1 MALVNIP
8 IWNQYVDF
16 LVDVLDELASLF
28 HSAGLGII
36 AFTIIVKTLML
47 PLTVQALRSSK
58 AMQELQPKIKEL
70 QKKHG
75 NDRQRISQETMA
87 LYQQY
92 RVNPDGRLPAD
103 GDPDPD
109 LPRTLQRH
117 HDPFDLRRRALG
129 SGVPVVAQP
138 GPPRSIHLLPIVA
151 GIFQFVQTQM
161 MRPAN
166 QPKSTDPQQAMM
178 NSVMNIMPLTVV
190 FFGWNFAAGPVLYWA
205 TQSIYSVV
213 QQWFITGWGN
223 LSKWAPFLPELPEHR
238 RLGYRPPRDLDDV
251 VVVSGDGQPVYGPG
265 PMGWLQRKM
274 DEAQQQALTA
284 NGGSSRQTTPAA
296 TARLSCAAKSRS
308 TAVSRAAG
316 NGTCQSRSRN
326 GKGKKA
332 EWRTGSFSQRHPHSE
347 RENGATVSAPAGAV
361 IVPRKAKPV
370 SRKRERRVRHRGDR
384 LAGSPQAWVTAI
396 RCDDLREDNRWISGE

>member
-1 MALVNIP
+1 MHVNIP

-16 LVDVLDELASLF
+16 LVWLLNSLTSTF
-28 HSAGLGII
+28 SSAGIGII

-47 PLTVQALRSSK
+47 PLTVKALRSSK

-92 RVNPDGRLPAD
+92 RVNPMAGCLPMVIQIPIFFGLYRSIMLLSTSGAGLWD
-103 GDPDPD
+103 QGFLWLPSLAHPDPW
-109 LPRTLQRH
+109 H
-117 HDPFDLRRRALG
+117 
-129 SGVPVVAQP
+129 
-138 GPPRSIHLLPIVA
+138 ILPILA
-151 GIFQFVQTQM
+151 GLFQFVQTQM

-190 FFGWNFAAGPVLYWA
+190 FFGWSFASGPVLYWA
-205 TQSIYSVV
+205 TQSVYSVV

-223 LSKWAPFLPELPEHR
+223 FNKWAPFLPELPEHR
-238 RLGYRPPRDLDDV
+238 RLGYRPPRDLDSV
-251 VVVSGDGQPVYGPG
+251 VVVSGDGQPVFAPG

-274 DEAQQQALTA
+274 DEAQKQALQRTGGAAASSDTTA
-284 NGGSSRQTTPAA
+284 SGDGKADAIEVEAAPVAGATGNGSSRT
-296 TARLSCAAKSRS
+296 
-308 TAVSRAAG
+308 
-316 NGTCQSRSRN
+316 RSRN
-326 GKGKKA
+326 GKRKGGSKGTA
-332 EWRTGSFSQRHPHSE
+332 SAATTGSSRTQGRD
-347 RENGATVSAPAGAV
+347 NGAAVSAPAGAV

-370 SRKRERRVRHRGDR
+370 SQENRG
-384 LAGSPQAWVTAI
+384 
-396 RCDDLREDNRWISGE
+396 E

>member
-1 MALVNIP
+1 MDVNIP

-16 LVDVLDELASLF
+16 LVYVLDSLTTLF
-28 HSAGLGII
+28 SNAGLGII

-47 PLTVQALRSSK
+47 PLTVKALQSSK

-92 RVNPDGRLPAD
+92 RVNPMAGCLPMLIQIPIFLGLYNAIMRLSTSGAGLWDQGFFWLPSLAH
-103 GDPDPD
+103 PDPW
-109 LPRTLQRH
+109 
-117 HDPFDLRRRALG
+117 
-129 SGVPVVAQP
+129 
-138 GPPRSIHLLPIVA
+138 HLLPIVA
-151 GIFQFVQTQM
+151 GLFQFVQTQM

-190 FFGWNFAAGPVLYWA
+190 FFGWSFAAGPVLYWA
-205 TQSIYSVV
+205 TQSVYSVV

-223 LSKWAPFLPELPEHR
+223 FIKWAPFLPELPEHR
-238 RLGYRPPRDLDDV
+238 RLGYRPPRDLDSV
-251 VVVSGDGQPVYGPG
+251 VVVSGDGQPVLAPG

-274 DEAQQQALTA
+274 DEAQKQALERT
-284 NGGSSRQTTPAA
+284 GGAPASGDTTSSGDG
-296 TARLSCAAKSRS
+296 KSEAIEAD
-308 TAVSRAAG
+308 AVPVGRASG
-316 NGTCQSRSRN
+316 NGASRTRSRN
-326 GKGKKA
+326 GKRKGSGKGSA
-332 EWRTGSFSQRHPHSE
+332 STATTGAARTQGRD
-347 RENGATVSAPAGAV
+347 NGAAVSAPPGAV

-370 SRKRERRVRHRGDR
+370 SQENRGK
-384 LAGSPQAWVTAI
+384 
-396 RCDDLREDNRWISGE
+396 

>member
-1 MALVNIP
+1 MDVNIP

-16 LVDVLDELASLF
+16 LVSVLDNLSTLF
-28 HSAGLGII
+28 SSAGLGIV

-47 PLTVQALRSSK
+47 PLTVKALQSSK

-92 RVNPDGRLPAD
+92 RVNPMAGCLPMLIQIPIFLGLYNAIMNLSTSGAGLWD
-103 GDPDPD
+103 QSFWWLPSLAHPDPW
-109 LPRTLQRH
+109 
-117 HDPFDLRRRALG
+117 
-129 SGVPVVAQP
+129 
-138 GPPRSIHLLPIVA
+138 HLLPIVA
-151 GIFQFVQTQM
+151 GLFQFVQTQM

-190 FFGWNFAAGPVLYWA
+190 FFGWSFAAGPVLYWA
-205 TQSIYSVV
+205 TQSVYSVV

-223 LSKWAPFLPELPEHR
+223 FIKWAPFLPELPEHR
-238 RLGYRPPRDLDDV
+238 RLGYRPPRDLDSV
-251 VVVSGDGQPVYGPG
+251 VVVSGDGQPVIAPG

-274 DEAQQQALTA
+274 DEAQRQAIERSGGQPASDGKTA
-284 NGGSSRQTTPAA
+284 SGSGTTDAIEVDAVPAA
-296 TARLSCAAKSRS
+296 
-308 TAVSRAAG
+308 RASG
-316 NGTCQSRSRN
+316 NGASRGRTRN
-326 GKGKKA
+326 GKRKGGGKGA
-332 EWRTGSFSQRHPHSE
+332 ASSASTGVTARAQGRD
-347 RENGATVSAPAGAV
+347 NGATGAAVSAPAGAV

-370 SRKRERRVRHRGDR
+370 SQENRG
-384 LAGSPQAWVTAI
+384 
-396 RCDDLREDNRWISGE
+396 E